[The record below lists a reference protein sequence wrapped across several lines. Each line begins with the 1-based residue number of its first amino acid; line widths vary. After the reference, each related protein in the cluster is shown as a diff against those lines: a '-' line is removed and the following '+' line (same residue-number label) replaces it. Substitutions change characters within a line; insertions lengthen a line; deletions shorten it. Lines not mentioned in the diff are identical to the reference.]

1 MKSIVNKQ
9 SFLLSLIARIS
20 KNDNEAQEELNR
32 FFMEVTNGKVYKYR
46 SFDAEGHSL
55 DNLKNGT
62 LYCSPPSAF
71 NDPFECKLGLDIQTM
86 MAAKSG
92 IEIGDIGTIFEHFIC
107 VYNGKAGITDYA
119 AAEQSVIRKW
129 LNSEALDL
137 LLKNA
142 QNSENEEQL
151 LKILSQNTDWII
163 DLLQGATEDTQISQ
177 ALHGSR
183 KTLNAVLKDRLTQ
196 ISLDSPLLPLELNK
210 IYGTSYD
217 ADEISTAAL
226 INDKYH
232 PEKHGD
238 TVRMQ
243 NTFSEIEMQLKDKL
257 ENLFWVGCLAEDY
270 KNRLMWSHYADS
282 HKGFCV
288 EYDFSLSD
296 LASIVPLPV
305 CYSDDRVMMPWDA
318 VFRKNDENIQKASEQ
333 MMLALLTKDTIWEYE
348 NEWRIL
354 IPQSAGR
361 NLKMPP
367 ITCIYIGAMC
377 EETNKRKLI
386 EIAAELDIPVKQ
398 MVIDRGKYLLHVAD
412 IEQITE

>member
-9 SFLLSLIARIS
+9 SFLLSLIVRIS

-62 LYCSPPSAF
+62 LYCSPPSTF
-71 NDPFECKLGLDIQTM
+71 NDLFECKLGLDIQTM

-92 IEIGDIGTIFEHFIC
+92 IEIDDIGTIFEHFIC
-107 VYNGKAGITDYA
+107 VYNGKAGITNYA

-163 DLLQGATEDTQISQ
+163 DLLQGAIEDTQISQ

-196 ISLDSPLLPLELNK
+196 ISLDSSLFPLELNK

-243 NTFSEIEMQLKDKL
+243 NTFGEIEMQLKDKL
-257 ENLFWVGCLAEDY
+257 ENLFWIGCLAEDY

-318 VFRKNDENIQKASEQ
+318 VFKK
-333 MMLALLTKDTIWEYE
+333 
-348 NEWRIL
+348 
-354 IPQSAGR
+354 
-361 NLKMPP
+361 
-367 ITCIYIGAMC
+367 
-377 EETNKRKLI
+377 
-386 EIAAELDIPVKQ
+386 
-398 MVIDRGKYLLHVAD
+398 
-412 IEQITE
+412 